1 MIARPASMFGPDH
14 VEDLMRRSV
23 AALLSVA
30 AVSTGFAAVRPAA
43 AEPTSRTVYVTVV
56 DDNDQPVTGLTA
68 ADFTLKEGGKERE
81 IASVEPAR
89 AKMHLALMVEETL
102 TPQGGVRQGIYDFI
116 TRMSQTAE
124 ISLIVIG
131 QRNQT
136 VVDYTS
142 DANAL
147 IAGINSFSLSQANR
161 PTMVPEG
168 IFDISKVFEKEKPE
182 RPVIVLVAL
191 EKQQVSS
198 EQPQNVLNQLARAGA
213 MMNVVSMEDGSSVSA
228 DITNM
233 QDLAGRSQV
242 MGDGSKQ
249 SGGRRVE
256 VSALTGFAHGLQQVA
271 DDLSSQY
278 LITYTLPDG
287 VKPSN
292 RLSVSL
298 KKKGATL
305 RAPTKIADK

>member
-1 MIARPASMFGPDH
+1 VTGAGLL
-14 VEDLMRRSV
+14 EDLMPRSAV
-23 AALLSVA
+23 AALVLA
-30 AVSTGFAAVRPAA
+30 AVLPSWAAPAA
-43 AEPTSRTVYVTVV
+43 SAEPTTRTVYVTVV
-56 DDNDQPVTGLTA
+56 DKDGQPVTALTP
-68 ADFTLKEGGKERE
+68 ADFTLKEGGKDRD

-102 TPQGGVRQGIYDFI
+102 TPQGGVRLALADFI
-116 TRMSQTAE
+116 KRMYPVAE
-124 ISLIVIG
+124 ISLIVIA

-142 DANAL
+142 DPNAL
-147 IAGINSFSLSQANR
+147 IAGINSFSLSTAPQ

-168 IFDISKVFEKEKPE
+168 IFDLCKVWEKEPPE

-198 EQPQNVLNQLARAGA
+198 EQPQNVLNQLAKVGA
-213 MMNVVSMEDGSSVSA
+213 QMHVVSMEFGASA
-228 DITNM
+228 STDVTQM

-256 VSALTGFAHGLQQVA
+256 VNALTAFPRGLQQVA

-287 VKPSN
+287 VKPSD

-305 RAPTKIADK
+305 RAPSKISDK